1 MAQEILDS
9 IQTKHLQEQISSI
22 QKMKEKICGE
32 EIKVW
37 QYDVMKL
44 SAKLGEAR
52 QLMEIML
59 ERGISSNEA

>member
-1 MAQEILDS
+1 MAQQVLDS
-9 IQTKHLQEQISSI
+9 IQTKHLQKQISSI

-32 EIKVW
+32 ELKVW

-52 QLMEIML
+52 QLMEIMIQRAS
-59 ERGISSNEA
+59 E